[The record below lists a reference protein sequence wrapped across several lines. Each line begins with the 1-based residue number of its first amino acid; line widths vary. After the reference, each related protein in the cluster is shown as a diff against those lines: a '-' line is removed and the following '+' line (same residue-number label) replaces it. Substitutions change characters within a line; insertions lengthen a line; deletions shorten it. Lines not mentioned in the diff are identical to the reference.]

1 MKKPFLPMTGVCLYV
16 KSEKTAKKKHNIN
29 IKYKRLVSVKKY
41 KPLCLVWF
49 LLVFA

>member
-1 MKKPFLPMTGVCLYV
+1 MKKPFSSDAGVCVYV
-16 KSEKTAKKKHNIN
+16 KSEKTAKKKYY
-29 IKYKRLVSVKKY
+29 IKKYERLVSVKKY